1 VKPRIVIC
9 ATQVPFAHGGAEMLV
24 DSLRDELKARD
35 FEVDVVAIPFH
46 WPTRVELLKGSL
58 AWRLVNL
65 EEAGGKRIDRVI
77 ATRFPSYLIKHPN
90 KVVWLIHQ
98 LRQAYDLLGTRYS
111 DFTDRQP
118 RDAKVLEMIRTMDR
132 RTLSE
137 ARAVYTISGNVADR
151 LQRNNGVTAEVLY
164 PPPKLDAL
172 YRCGPP
178 GDFIFTIGRL
188 DPMKRFDLLVRAMKH
203 TETPVRC
210 RIGGTGP
217 EREALI
223 DLIARLG
230 LEEKVELL
238 GWTQD
243 HDVVEHYANCLGV
256 YYAPFDEDYGY
267 VTVEAF
273 KAAKPVITTADAGGV
288 LEFVEDD
295 RNGFICPPDSP
306 REIGARIDAL
316 YRDREKAHAMGLA
329 GQGKVREITWD
340 RVIEKLTG
348 TAG

>member
-24 DSLRDELKARD
+24 DSLYDELERRG
-35 FEVDVVAIPFH
+35 FEVDRVAIPFH
-46 WPTRVELLKGSL
+46 WPSRVELLKGSL
-58 AWRLVNL
+58 AWRLINL
-65 EEAGGKRIDRVI
+65 DEAAGKRIDLVI

-98 LRQAYDLLGTRYS
+98 LRQAYDLLGTPYS

-118 RDAKVLEMIRTMDR
+118 RDAKALEMIRAMDR

-151 LQRNNGVTAEVLY
+151 LRRNNQVEASVLY

-172 YRCGPP
+172 YHAGPS
-178 GDFIFTIGRL
+178 GDYIFTVGRL
-188 DPMKRFDLLVRAMKH
+188 DPLKRFDLLIRAMKH
-203 TETPVRC
+203 TATPVRC
-210 RIGGTGP
+210 LIGGTGP
-217 EREALI
+217 ERESLA
-223 DLIARLG
+223 DLIVRLG
-230 LEEKVELL
+230 LQEKVSML
-238 GWTQD
+238 GWMED
-243 HDVVEHYANCLGV
+243 GGVVEHYANCLGV
-256 YYAPFDEDYGY
+256 YYAPYDEDYGY

-288 LEFVEDD
+288 LEFVEDGV
-295 RNGFICPPDSP
+295 NGFVCPSDSP

-316 YRDREKAHAMGLA
+316 FQDRQRTLAMGLA
-329 GQGKVREITWD
+329 GQERVREITWD
-340 RVIEKLTG
+340 RVIETLTG
-348 TAG
+348 TH